1 MDIPITAIVN
11 NTITSLS
18 VSSILSYTGII
29 LLALLAVPVLYLD
42 FMALVSWAAAYRP
55 N

>member
-1 MDIPITAIVN
+1 MDIPVTAIAT
-11 NTITSLS
+11 NTITALN
-18 VSSILSYTGII
+18 VSSILSYTGIV

-42 FMALVSWAAAYRP
+42 IMGLIFWATAHRP

>member
-1 MDIPITAIVN
+1 MDIPVTAIVN
-11 NTITSLS
+11 NTINTLD
-18 VSSILSYTGII
+18 VSFILKYTRIV

-42 FMALVSWAAAYRP
+42 FMALVIWAAGHRP